1 MLALDTLNILA
12 GIELKWSSQAYYT
25 IEKKMQ
31 MGENKTQFD
40 HTV

>member
-25 IEKKMQ
+25 IEKNASGRRK
-31 MGENKTQFD
+31 KQFD
-40 HTV
+40 DTVK